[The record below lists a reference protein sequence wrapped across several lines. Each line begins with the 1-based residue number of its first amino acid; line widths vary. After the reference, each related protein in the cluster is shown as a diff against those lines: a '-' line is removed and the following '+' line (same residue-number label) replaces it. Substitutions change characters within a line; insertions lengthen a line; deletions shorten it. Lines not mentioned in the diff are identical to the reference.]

1 MAVVEMRKL
10 TVIGL
15 NSSRTPFIHELMH
28 LGVVEINSQDDAIND
43 EEWMPDIFRTSN
55 SADVS
60 RLEADITR
68 ASTALEAIG
77 RYDTAKQP
85 LFKTKTA
92 LDREDFAK
100 LMDSV
105 KTETELNVDKAVDAY
120 KGIADGQTE
129 INRLRGLIAGLKP
142 WESLDIPLEMNET
155 EYAFVQ
161 LGTASAKTDST
172 ALMADVQ
179 AAAPSAI
186 VQEVG
191 RDKQQK
197 YYAFICLK
205 EEREQMLAALHPYS
219 FSAVSLA
226 EQKGTATDA
235 MRRYEKEIEKI
246 KETIA
251 ENEKI
256 LEKLAVYREN
266 IEFLYDSLTMRRD
279 RADVVGDMVSTEM
292 VFYFDGWMP
301 AKAQPQVEALLKEYE
316 FYYNIEV
323 PDPDDEE
330 VPVLLQNNSVV
341 TPFEAVTGMYSLPG
355 RHDIDPTA
363 ILAPF
368 YCLFFGLMLSDAAYG
383 IILTTLCA
391 IILKKYKLEGTTY
404 RMIKMFMFCGV
415 ATFMWGALFGG
426 WFGNFFTVAAQ
437 TFFGKEFV
445 IKPLWFDP
453 LSEPMKLLVVSLIL
467 GAIHLF
473 VGMGVQA
480 YMDIRDGRP
489 LDALFDI
496 GLWYLL
502 LIGIVL
508 FAFGGTLGAGLV
520 GVGKIMAIVG
530 AVGILLT
537 GGRKKKGI
545 FGKLTG
551 GLGSLY
557 GITSYLSD
565 VLSYSRLLALGLATG
580 VVAQVFNTLGSLAG
594 GGIAGSILLIVV
606 FAFGT
611 VFNLAINALGAF
623 VHSCR
628 LQYVEFFGKFYTGG
642 GRPFAPFERKTK
654 YIKILKEGND
664 NVK

>member
-28 LGVVEINSQDDAIND
+28 LGVVEIDSNEGVIND

-60 RLEADITR
+60 RLEADISR
-68 ASTALEAIG
+68 VSTALEAIG
-77 RYDTAKQP
+77 KYDTAKKP
-85 LFKTKTA
+85 LFPSRIK
-92 LDREDFAK
+92 LYRGDFAK
-100 LMDSV
+100 LMDSI
-105 KTETELNVDKAVDAY
+105 KTETELNVDKAVETY
-120 KGIADGQTE
+120 KDIADRRTE

-142 WESLDIPLEMNET
+142 WETLDIPLEMNET
-155 EYAFVQ
+155 EHALVQ
-161 LGTASAKTDST
+161 LGAAPVKTDT
-172 ALMADVQ
+172 VQMTADVQ
-179 AAAPSAI
+179 AAAPSVI
-186 VQEVG
+186 VQEVSK
-191 RDKQQK
+191 DKQQK

-205 EEREQMLAALHPYS
+205 EEKEQLLEALRPYN
-219 FSAVSLA
+219 FSAVTLA
-226 EQKGTATDA
+226 DQKGTATEA
-235 MRRYEKEIEKI
+235 MHRYEKEIEKNE
-246 KETIA
+246 KNIA
-251 ENEKI
+251 EDEEI
-256 LEKLAVYREN
+256 LKKLVAYREH
-266 IEFLYDSLTMRRD
+266 IEFLYDSLMMRRD
-279 RADVVGDMVSTEM
+279 RARVVGDMVSTEM

-301 AKAQPQVEALLKEYE
+301 AKAQPEVEALLKEYE
-316 FYYNIEV
+316 FYYNIEE
-323 PDPDDEE
+323 PDPDDES
-330 VPVLLQNNSVV
+330 VPVLLQNNSIV

-368 YCLFFGLMLSDAAYG
+368 YFLFFGLMLSDAAYG
-383 IILTTLCA
+383 LILTTLCA
-391 IILKKYKLEGTTY
+391 IILKKYKPEGTTH
-404 RMIKMFMFCGV
+404 RMIKMFMFCGLS
-415 ATFMWGALFGG
+415 TFMWGALFGG
-426 WFGNFFTVAAQ
+426 WFGNFFTVAAK

-453 LSEPMKLLVVSLIL
+453 LSEPMRLLVVSLIL

-480 YMDIRDGRP
+480 YMDIKDGRP

-508 FAFGGTLGAGLV
+508 FAFGGKLGAGAV
-520 GVGKIMAIVG
+520 GIGKIMAIVG

-611 VFNLAINALGAF
+611 VFNIAINALGAF

>member
-28 LGVVEINSQDDAIND
+28 LGVVEINSQEGAIND

-60 RLEADITR
+60 RLEADISR
-68 ASTALEAIG
+68 VSTALEAIG
-77 RYDTAKQP
+77 KYDTAKKP
-85 LFKTKTA
+85 LFPSRTT
-92 LDREDFAK
+92 LDRGDFAK
-100 LMDSV
+100 LMDSI
-105 KTETELNVDKAVDAY
+105 KTETELNVDKAVGAY

-142 WESLDIPLEMNET
+142 WETLDIPLEMNET
-155 EYAFVQ
+155 EYALVQ
-161 LGTASAKTDST
+161 LGTAPVKTDT
-172 ALMADVQ
+172 VKLTADVQ

-186 VQEVG
+186 VQEVSK
-191 RDKQQK
+191 DKQQK

-205 EEREQMLAALHPYS
+205 EEKEQLSEALRPYN
-219 FSAVSLA
+219 FSAVTLA
-226 EQKGTATDA
+226 DQKGTATEA
-235 MRRYEKEIEKI
+235 MHRYEKEIEKI
-246 KETIA
+246 EKDIA
-251 ENEKI
+251 ENEKV
-256 LEKLAVYREN
+256 LTKLAVFREN
-266 IEFLYDSLTMRRD
+266 IEFLYDSLMMRRD
-279 RADVVGDMVSTEM
+279 RARVVGDMVSTEM

-301 AKAQPQVEALLKEYE
+301 AKAQPKIEALLKEYE
-316 FYYNIEV
+316 FYYNIEE

-330 VPVLLQNNSVV
+330 VPVLLNNNSIV

-391 IILKKYKLEGTTY
+391 IILKKYKPEGTTY
-404 RMIKMFMFCGV
+404 RMIKMFMFCGL

-426 WFGNFFTVAAQ
+426 WFGNFFTVAAK
-437 TFFGKEFV
+437 TFFGKDFV

-480 YMDIRDGRP
+480 YMDIKDGRP

-520 GVGKIMAIVG
+520 GIGKIMAIVG

>member
-28 LGVVEINSQDDAIND
+28 LGVVEIDSNEGAIND

-60 RLEADITR
+60 RLEADISR
-68 ASTALEAIG
+68 VSTALEAIG
-77 RYDTAKQP
+77 KYDTAKKP
-85 LFKTKTA
+85 LFPSRIK
-92 LDREDFAK
+92 LYRGDFAK
-100 LMDSV
+100 LMDSI
-105 KTETELNVDKAVDAY
+105 KTETELNVDKAVETY
-120 KGIADGQTE
+120 KDIADRRTE

-142 WESLDIPLEMNET
+142 WETLDIPLEMNET
-155 EYAFVQ
+155 EHALVQ
-161 LGTASAKTDST
+161 LGAAPVKTDT
-172 ALMADVQ
+172 VQMTADVQ
-179 AAAPSAI
+179 AAAPSVI
-186 VQEVG
+186 VQEVSK
-191 RDKQQK
+191 DKQQK
-197 YYAFICLK
+197 YYTFICLK
-205 EEREQMLAALHPYS
+205 EEKEQLLEALRPYN
-219 FSAVSLA
+219 FSAVTLA
-226 EQKGTATDA
+226 DQKGTATEA
-235 MRRYEKEIEKI
+235 MHRYEKEIEKNE
-246 KETIA
+246 KNIA
-251 ENEKI
+251 EDEEI
-256 LEKLAVYREN
+256 LKKLVAYREH
-266 IEFLYDSLTMRRD
+266 IEFLYDSLMMRRD
-279 RADVVGDMVSTEM
+279 RARVVGDMISTEM

-301 AKAQPQVEALLKEYE
+301 AKAQPEVEALLKEYE
-316 FYYNIEV
+316 FYYNIEE
-323 PDPDDEE
+323 PDPDDES
-330 VPVLLQNNSVV
+330 VPVLLQNNSIV

-368 YCLFFGLMLSDAAYG
+368 YFLFFGLMLSDAAYG
-383 IILTTLCA
+383 LILTTLCA
-391 IILKKYKLEGTTY
+391 IILKKYKLEGTTH
-404 RMIKMFMFCGV
+404 RMIKMFMFCGLS
-415 ATFMWGALFGG
+415 TFMWGALFGG
-426 WFGNFFTVAAQ
+426 WFGNFFTVAAK

-445 IKPLWFDP
+445 IRPLWFDP
-453 LSEPMKLLVVSLIL
+453 LSEPMRLLVVSLIL

-480 YMDIRDGRP
+480 YMDIKDGRP

-508 FAFGGTLGAGLV
+508 FAFGGKLGAGAV
-520 GVGKIMAIVG
+520 GIGKIMAIVG

-611 VFNLAINALGAF
+611 VFNIAINALGAF

>member
-1 MAVVEMRKL
+1 MAVVEMRKI

-28 LGVVEINSQDDAIND
+28 LGVVEIDSNEGAIND

-60 RLEADITR
+60 RLEADISR
-68 ASTALEAIG
+68 VSTALEAIG
-77 RYDTAKQP
+77 KYDTAKKP
-85 LFKTKTA
+85 LFPSRIKLA
-92 LDREDFAK
+92 RGDFAK
-100 LMDSV
+100 LMDSI
-105 KTETELNVDKAVDAY
+105 KTETELNVDKAVETY
-120 KGIADGQTE
+120 KDIADRRTE

-142 WESLDIPLEMNET
+142 WETLDIPLEMNET
-155 EYAFVQ
+155 EHALVQ
-161 LGTASAKTDST
+161 LGAAPVKTDT
-172 ALMADVQ
+172 VQMTADVQ
-179 AAAPSAI
+179 AAAPSVI
-186 VQEVG
+186 VQEVSK
-191 RDKQQK
+191 DKQQK

-205 EEREQMLAALHPYS
+205 EEKEQMLEALRPYN
-219 FSAVSLA
+219 FSAVTLA
-226 EQKGTATDA
+226 DQKGTATEA
-235 MRRYEKEIEKI
+235 MHRYEKEIEKNE
-246 KETIA
+246 KNIA
-251 ENEKI
+251 EDEEI
-256 LEKLAVYREN
+256 LKKLVVYREH
-266 IEFLYDSLTMRRD
+266 IEFLYDSLMMRRD
-279 RADVVGDMVSTEM
+279 RARVVGDMVSTEM

-301 AKAQPQVEALLKEYE
+301 AKAQPEVEALLKEYE
-316 FYYNIEV
+316 FYYNIEE
-323 PDPDDEE
+323 PDPDDES
-330 VPVLLQNNSVV
+330 VPVLLQNNSIV

-368 YCLFFGLMLSDAAYG
+368 YFLFFGLMLSDAAYG
-383 IILTTLCA
+383 LILTTLCA
-391 IILKKYKLEGTTY
+391 IILKKYKPEGTTH
-404 RMIKMFMFCGV
+404 RMIKMFMFCGLS
-415 ATFMWGALFGG
+415 TFMWGALFGG
-426 WFGNFFTVAAQ
+426 WFGNFFTVAAK

-480 YMDIRDGRP
+480 YMDIKDGRP

-508 FAFGGTLGAGLV
+508 FAFGGKLGAGAV
-520 GVGKIMAIVG
+520 GIGKIMAIIG

-594 GGIAGSILLIVV
+594 GGIAGSVLLIVV

-611 VFNLAINALGAF
+611 VFNIAINALGAF

>member
-28 LGVVEINSQDDAIND
+28 LGVVEINSNEGAIND

-60 RLEADITR
+60 RLEADISR
-68 ASTALEAIG
+68 VSTALEAIG
-77 RYDTAKQP
+77 KYDTAKKP
-85 LFKTKTA
+85 LFPSRTS
-92 LDREDFAK
+92 LERGDFAK
-100 LMDSV
+100 LMDSI
-105 KTETELNVDKAVDAY
+105 KTETELNVDKAVETY
-120 KGIADGQTE
+120 KGIAEGQTE

-142 WESLDIPLEMNET
+142 WETLDIPLEMNET
-155 EYAFVQ
+155 EHALVQ
-161 LGTASAKTDST
+161 LGTAPVKTDAVKLT
-172 ALMADVQ
+172 ADVQ

-186 VQEVG
+186 VQEVSK
-191 RDKQQK
+191 DKQQK

-205 EEREQMLAALHPYS
+205 EEKEQLFEALRPYN
-219 FSAVSLA
+219 FSAVTLA
-226 EQKGTATDA
+226 DQKGTATEA
-235 MRRYEKEIEKI
+235 MHRYEREIEKI
-246 KETIA
+246 EKNIA
-251 ENEKI
+251 EKEEVLK
-256 LEKLAVYREN
+256 KLTVYREH
-266 IEFLYDSLTMRRD
+266 IEFLYDSLMMRRD
-279 RADVVGDMVSTEM
+279 RAKVVGDMVSTEM

-301 AKAQPQVEALLKEYE
+301 AKAQPEVEALLKEYE
-316 FYYNIEV
+316 FYYNIEE
-323 PDPDDEE
+323 PDPDDEN
-330 VPVLLQNNSVV
+330 VPVLLNNNSIV

-355 RHDIDPTA
+355 RHDIDPTV

-426 WFGNFFTVAAQ
+426 WFGNFFTVAAK
-437 TFFGKEFV
+437 TFFGKDFV

-520 GVGKIMAIVG
+520 GIGKIMAIVG

-611 VFNLAINALGAF
+611 VFNIAINALGAF